1 MNYRFLNN
9 FLSKSFTQYFP
20 KTVNRKLLRRYNIF
34 FVPTNLKILPK
45 SFYPIAT
52 TLNEQIELAKNY
64 NPKKKLIKFNTKV
77 DMDIFLKKLFKKK
90 KFNYLDVGGDN
101 IDLYLMLNKRLN
113 IKNYFIYNFKE
124 TVNIFK
130 KIKSKFNIKNLY
142 PITNIKKLKSIDI
155 VYFGSSIQYFRNY
168 NIFLKKVFNIK
179 PKYIFFSGTTFF
191 EDNIDKEKWI
201 VKQTNIFP
209 HHVYLYFFNLKKFV
223 NLFTMNGYKLVS
235 CKKNKFAK
243 VDYKNFNP
251 LLIKIRYLDVLFVKE

>member
-64 NPKKKLIKFNTKV
+64 NPKKKLIKFITKV

-101 IDLYLMLNKRLN
+101 IDLYLMLNK
-113 IKNYFIYNFKE
+113 
-124 TVNIFK
+124 
-130 KIKSKFNIKNLY
+130 
-142 PITNIKKLKSIDI
+142 
-155 VYFGSSIQYFRNY
+155 
-168 NIFLKKVFNIK
+168 
-179 PKYIFFSGTTFF
+179 
-191 EDNIDKEKWI
+191 
-201 VKQTNIFP
+201 
-209 HHVYLYFFNLKKFV
+209 
-223 NLFTMNGYKLVS
+223 
-235 CKKNKFAK
+235 
-243 VDYKNFNP
+243 
-251 LLIKIRYLDVLFVKE
+251 